1 MKFKNLWIKP
11 TEEETERQD
20 GSAGMPDVV
29 PPPRQTIVASGD
41 LSAAPFQEQLED
53 ALEKAN
59 LPSQQD
65 YLDFAKALKNMDAL
79 PMDEATKYRAAF
91 ATLQS
96 FGCNLA
102 QLLDSFDYY
111 NGILDGERDKFDEAL
126 RSKVK
131 DSVVGKEDKVKQL
144 TGQNQDNA
152 ADIEKLTAQV
162 TANQQAIAQL
172 QNELADINAKLKR
185 QEGSFNAAFNTLKQ
199 RLQTDAQKINTY
211 LGPVAASQSTA
222 STRKK

>member
-11 TEEETERQD
+11 PEEGADPDDNAPPPTQTAERT
-20 GSAGMPDVV
+20 V
-29 PPPRQTIVASGD
+29 PPPVAPDDGASG
-41 LSAAPFQEQLED
+41 AFVAQLEA

-65 YLDFAKALKNMDAL
+65 YLDFAKALKNMDNL

-96 FGCNLA
+96 FGCNLR

-126 RSKVK
+126 RSRVNETIGDKEETVK
-131 DSVVGKEDKVKQL
+131 RLNAE
-144 TGQNQDNA
+144 NQEHA
-152 ADIEKLTAQV
+152 AEIAKLTDAM
-162 TANQQAIAQL
+162 TSNQQSITQL
-172 QNELADINAKLKR
+172 QNELAEMNAKLKK
-185 QEGSFNAAFNTLKQ
+185 QENGFNAAFNILKQ
-199 RLQTDAQKINTY
+199 RLQTDAGKIKTY
-211 LGPVAASQSTA
+211 LGAGDSPG
-222 STRKK
+222 STRKR